1 MINNPILYD
10 PVVRTHHILLCL
22 LMGIT
27 YGISAGISTGI
38 SNIGMAT
45 DVIICIPLFFVEALM
60 LWSVFTFS
68 RLEILDYYQSLAIH
82 AVYVVL
88 AMILM
93 AGGEYLALLV
103 ISPDDTD
110 CFISS
115 LPIRVFTMIAI
126 YTSFRR
132 YYESNKIAEEDIQ
145 DEVAEDEDM
154 PVVQEQCVKT
164 RITVKVGNKI
174 KVIPVE
180 DLIFIKA
187 EDDYVNVFTAEGH
200 WLKSERLK
208 EYEAS
213 LPCEMFARVHRSY
226 IVNMTKIA
234 KIERYGQKQL
244 LFMNNGEQIRISA
257 TGYKVLKEK
266 LNL

>member
-145 DEVAEDEDM
+145 DEVAED
-154 PVVQEQCVKT
+154 
-164 RITVKVGNKI
+164 
-174 KVIPVE
+174 
-180 DLIFIKA
+180 
-187 EDDYVNVFTAEGH
+187 
-200 WLKSERLK
+200 
-208 EYEAS
+208 
-213 LPCEMFARVHRSY
+213 
-226 IVNMTKIA
+226 
-234 KIERYGQKQL
+234 
-244 LFMNNGEQIRISA
+244 
-257 TGYKVLKEK
+257 
-266 LNL
+266 